1 MIREEAGQAEI
12 GVGGAEGGGDCEGGG
27 GGTFH
32 AGSMRQMRT
41 TPQLPSRHEMMWWR
55 LCIRAAGGIPAPVV
69 RNGLHRHTARRFGM
83 SVILRRSIK
92 GVLSAL
98 VFGLAGPVRSQ
109 LFVHDGFE
117 EYAAGVQLESGSNGS
132 AGTGLAGGFGWFGG
146 YDVNNAVKSRVKTE
160 NRSSSPV
167 VYGNGEVRIHGGD
180 RALRLWDNANGTP
193 VLLRRLGREFP
204 AVAGGSVWFSFLF
217 RTNNGDPLA
226 NQDFLQLGF
235 DEEAMPVPG
244 NPRLSVGVG
253 TASPIAP
260 RPFRFFAAADTA
272 PSATVFDESA
282 GVAAVTTY
290 LLVGCI
296 RNNGLFHQRIEL
308 YVNPDSLLVPP
319 APSAVSE
326 AFSGP
331 AVLSRVLLRT
341 SDLEQSD
348 VYILDELRVGFSYES
363 VVMTEVPELRL
374 AWDASGER
382 VAGLVGMLRWPSQRL
397 ATLETALEPGG
408 PWEPVGV
415 EGRSLSGNDWLLP
428 VTSPDDAPR
437 RFFRLRE

>member
-1 MIREEAGQAEI
+1 
-12 GVGGAEGGGDCEGGG
+12 
-27 GGTFH
+27 
-32 AGSMRQMRT
+32 
-41 TPQLPSRHEMMWWR
+41 
-55 LCIRAAGGIPAPVV
+55 
-69 RNGLHRHTARRFGM
+69 M

-109 LFVHDGFE
+109 LLVHDGFE
-117 EYAAGVQLESGSNGS
+117 EYAVGVQLESGSNGS

-146 YDVNNAVKSRVKTE
+146 YDVNNAIKSRVKTE
-160 NRSSSPV
+160 NRSGSPV
-167 VYGNGEVRIHGGD
+167 VYGNGEVTIHGGE

-193 VLLRRLGREFP
+193 VLLRRLGRELP
-204 AVAGGSVWFSFLF
+204 AAAGSSVWFSFLF
-217 RTNNGDPLA
+217 RTNNADPLA

-235 DEEAMPVPG
+235 DEEAMPVSG
-244 NPRLSVGVG
+244 NPRLSVGAG
-253 TASPIAP
+253 TTSSIAP

-272 PSATVFDESA
+272 ASATVFDESG

-296 RNNGLFHQRIEL
+296 RNNGLFHHRIEL
-308 YVNPDSLLVPP
+308 YVNPGTLLVPP

-326 AFSGP
+326 SVSGP
-331 AVLSRVLLRT
+331 AVLSRLLLRT

-348 VYILDELRVGFSYES
+348 VYVLDELRVGLSYES
-363 VVMTEVPELRL
+363 VVMAEVPALRL

-382 VAGLVGMLRWPSQRL
+382 PAGLAGMLRWPSQRL
-397 ATLETALEPGG
+397 ATLEAAPSPGG
-408 PWEPVGV
+408 PWEPVGL

-428 VTSPDDAPR
+428 VAARSGEPR